1 MSTAE
6 PEFADVR
13 HEILFGRVVRCFS
26 QRPRSLWELFSQSMK
41 RDPAADA
48 LLWGADGRMTYGEL
62 AQRAESVAS
71 GLRIIGIGKGE
82 RVAALT
88 TNRFEYVV
96 LALAVWRLGAVLVP
110 LDSRLRTPEIRQI
123 LAHSG
128 ARVLLCEGD
137 LLDSVPARDT
147 LPELERVLVLDRAPT
162 GAGQSDFRELL
173 ALTPQ
178 AAPAAPDEQDDAA
191 IIYTSGTSGEPKGVQ
206 LAHVNIVHSTMHFE
220 RVWQLPPGSRS
231 ALAIPGSNVTGLVT
245 IILTMLRIG
254 GCIVLLPPFKARNFL
269 AAVSRRAIN
278 HTFMVPAQY
287 KLCLM
292 DPDFDSYDLSSWKLG
307 STGGAPMPRAFIDE
321 LQRRIPTLQISDG
334 YGATELASPAIIRP
348 AAMTAE
354 HADSVGLPVACAEV
368 LVMSE
373 DGTEV
378 RPGEAGELWIKGPM
392 VSKGYWRNPEATR
405 ANFVHGYWKSGDIAT
420 MDVHGMVRLRD
431 RKKDVVNRGGYKIYS
446 VEVESVLLQH
456 PTVTEAAIIARP
468 DPVLGERVHAV
479 VFGVRA
485 AVDEA
490 ELRSFCSERL
500 ADYKVPETFTI
511 LDRPLPRNSNG
522 KIVKRA
528 LRESLFTSP

>member
-6 PEFADVR
+6 PELAGIR
-13 HEILFGRVVRCFS
+13 HEVLFGRVVRCFR
-26 QRPRSLWELFSQSMK
+26 QRPRSLWELFGESMQ
-41 RDPAADA
+41 RAPDADV
-48 LLWGADGRMTYGEL
+48 LLWGAEGRMTYAQL
-62 AQRAESVAS
+62 ASCA
-71 GLRIIGIGKGE
+71 E
-82 RVAALT
+82 RVSGGLHAMGIEAGARIATLT
-88 TNRFEYVV
+88 NNRYEYVV
-96 LALAVWRLGAVLVP
+96 LALAAWRMGAVLVP

-128 ARVLLCEGD
+128 ACALLCEGEW
-137 LLDSVPARDT
+137 LEALPARDA
-147 LPELERVLVLDRAPT
+147 LPELEHLIVLDRAPT
-162 GAGQSDFRELL
+162 SGQCGFRTLL
-173 ALTPQ
+173 D
-178 AAPAAPDEQDDAA
+178 AAVAIPTAAIDEQDDAA
-191 IIYTSGTSGEPKGVQ
+191 IIYTSGTTGEPKGVR

-220 RVWQLPPGSRS
+220 RVWQLPRGSRS

-254 GCIVLLPPFKARNFL
+254 GCIVLLPPFKARVFL
-269 AAVSRRAIN
+269 AEAARQRIN

-292 DPDFDSYDLSSWKLG
+292 DPEFDGYDLSAWKLG
-307 STGGAPMPRAFIDE
+307 STGGAPMPRAFIEE
-321 LQRRIPTLQISDG
+321 LQRRIPSLQISDG

-354 HADSVGLPVACAEV
+354 HADSVGLAVACAEV

-373 DGTEV
+373 DGREV
-378 RPGEAGELWIKGPM
+378 PRGEAGELWIKGPM

-405 ANFVHGYWKSGDIAT
+405 ECFVDGYWKSGDIAT
-420 MDVHGMVRLRD
+420 MDAHGLVRLRD

-446 VEVESVLLQH
+446 VEVEGVLLRH
-456 PTVTEAAIIARP
+456 PNVTEAAVIGKP

-479 VFGVRA
+479 VFGAHA
-485 AVDEA
+485 AVGEA
-490 ELRSFCSERL
+490 ELRAFCSTQL
-500 ADYKVPETFTI
+500 ADYKVPESFTI

-528 LRESLFTSP
+528 LRESLSPAP